1 MSTNNYDD
9 NYKLDNQSTGSPVHW
24 PTNHLIPYTLHLA
37 DNSLI
42 LGHRN
47 SEWCG
52 HGPILEQDIAL
63 TNIALDLVGQARYLY
78 QYAAKLI
85 NENPEATHFSFD
97 VEAVTE
103 DTLAYFRDN
112 RQFKNCLLVEQPNG
126 DWAQTVLRQFLFSA
140 YQFPLYNALQKST
153 DKELAAIA
161 EKAIKEVSYH
171 LRWSGEWIIRMG
183 DGTAESHH
191 RLTQAFDEL
200 WMYTGE
206 LFIPSEE
213 EKSLLANGI
222 SADLREV
229 KEFWMGKVEQVFTNA
244 NLPLS
249 HIRDQKATV
258 FQKGGK
264 EGKHSEWLGYI
275 LAEMQFVQ
283 RAYPGCEW

>member
-1 MSTNNYDD
+1 MRE
-9 NYKLDNQSTGSPVHW
+9 
-24 PTNHLIPYTLHLA
+24 LINYTLHLA

-63 TNIALDLVGQARYLY
+63 TNIALDLIGQARYLY
-78 QYAAKLI
+78 QYAARLI
-85 NENPEATHFSFD
+85 NENPGASDLIFD
-97 VEAVTE
+97 ASPVTE
-103 DTLAYFRDN
+103 DTLAYFRDT
-112 RQFKNCLLVEQPNG
+112 RQFRNCLLVEQPNG
-126 DWAQTVLRQFLFSA
+126 DWAQTLLKQFLFSA
-140 YQFPLYNALQKST
+140 YQYPLYTALQKSA
-153 DKELAAIA
+153 DKELCAIA

-183 DGTAESHH
+183 DGTSESHK
-191 RLTQAFDEL
+191 RLMHAFDEL

-213 EKSLLANGI
+213 EKLLVNNGI
-222 SADLREV
+222 SANLVSV
-229 KEFWMGKVEQVFTNA
+229 KESWMARVEQVFVDA
-244 NLPLS
+244 NLPLA
-249 HIRDQKATV
+249 HIRDQKPTI

-264 EGKHSEWLGYI
+264 EGRHSESLGYI

-283 RAYPGCEW
+283 RAYPGNEW